1 MPNACDAISG
11 DIFIG
16 ERCGR
21 WQRPAP
27 PPPRSL
33 QPPGSSFLSSSLFVA
48 TTRGAWRCCV
58 LGDIAPAD
66 RYVLT
71 ERDRAPR
78 ACPTRRVVAA
88 DAGLNPDRAPA
99 TLDRSPPGTLGAER
113 GSASDPA
120 REPDE
125 LGPDASFAG
134 PPGAR
139 RPGPGRPGRAR
150 SRLRPSPAAAG
161 TLRQSPTR
169 AGGVAGI
176 GAGTS
181 AGLHDSTRQSQWSV
195 PFRVS
200 VWSDH

>member
-1 MPNACDAISG
+1 MSPTASFFRSACVDAECMRC
-11 DIFIG
+11 DIGYFIIG

-48 TTRGAWRCCV
+48 TTRGAWRCSGRHRARRPV
-58 LGDIAPAD
+58 D
-66 RYVLT
+66 VLT

-99 TLDRSPPGTLGAER
+99 TIDRSPPGTLGAER

-120 REPDE
+120 REPDAAC
-125 LGPDASFAG
+125 PDILRRS
-134 PPGAR
+134 AR
-139 RPGPGRPGRAR
+139 RPAPWAWEAR
-150 SRLRPSPAAAG
+150 SGQIAASAF
-161 TLRQSPTR
+161 
-169 AGGVAGI
+169 AGGSRHPPAVPVKKCRSHDKI
-176 GAGTS
+176 KS
-181 AGLHDSTRQSQWSV
+181 AT
-195 PFRVS
+195 
-200 VWSDH
+200 